1 MRNYTYAV
9 EDITVCATTR
19 GPTNTSCPVGTP
31 ENEDKKMKRWSD
43 SSRKQLEARQR
54 VGYD

>member
-1 MRNYTYAV
+1 MPWKILPFV
-9 EDITVCATTR
+9 QPQG

-31 ENEDKKMKRWSD
+31 ENEDKKMKKWSD

-54 VGYD
+54 GGYD